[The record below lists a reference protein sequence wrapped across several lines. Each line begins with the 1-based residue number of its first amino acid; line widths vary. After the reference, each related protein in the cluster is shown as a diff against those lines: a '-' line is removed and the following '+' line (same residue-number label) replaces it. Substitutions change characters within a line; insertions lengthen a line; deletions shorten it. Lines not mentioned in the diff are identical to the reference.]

1 MALFTL
7 GTFLASIAP
16 AFGVLLAARMIQA
29 AGSAIMMPLLMNV
42 MLLHFQL
49 KSEELQW
56 GCSVLS

>member
-16 AFGVLLAARMIQA
+16 AFGVLLGARMIQA

-42 MLLHFQL
+42 MLTAFRS
-49 KSEELQW
+49 KNEALQW
-56 GCSVLS
+56 GCSVS